1 VRERMHQDL
10 GSEEAFR
17 DEDSRNDQGD
27 RNGHADRPD
36 EASRHGDHW
45 RNRGDWGRGHRM
57 ARHRGH
63 QKMRGAGMRLMFG
76 LLDTD
81 GDRSLSEAEVQ
92 SAVGRMFNSI
102 DENGDGN
109 IDLDEIQ
116 SLLHGSNVHGT
127 NNEDMP

>member
-1 VRERMHQDL
+1 M
-10 GSEEAFR
+10 
-17 DEDSRNDQGD
+17 
-27 RNGHADRPD
+27 
-36 EASRHGDHW
+36 
-45 RNRGDWGRGHRM
+45 
-57 ARHRGH
+57 
-63 QKMRGAGMRLMFG
+63 MRGAGMRLMFG

-116 SLLHGSNVHGT
+116 SLVHGSNVHGT
-127 NNEDMP
+127 NSEDMP